1 MTAKSFLLLFF
12 SLFIMLVFTKSQAQI
27 NIMGKPGAMT
37 TPSADWLEGKPL
49 GFTFAYV
56 PKEYSLFGAEVN
68 KYALNFYNVRASIT
82 SFMEVNLSIA
92 YRPEISNRIGVG
104 DRQLDFR
111 FRLLKENEFWPAIVL
126 GWTPPGSVA
135 PFLSHD
141 YLAATKHF
149 NSSIGKFSTTL
160 GYGSPYVFL
169 KKPDGNFLDIKIQ
182 KKEEFFG
189 GKYLTGFYGA
199 FSYMPVNFGG
209 VMLEYDTQTI
219 NAGAFIKIKDWLYIQ
234 AYSFEA
240 KGIAFTTSV
249 NISLDFAPKT
259 LRSYEK
265 DLD

>member
-1 MTAKSFLLLFF
+1 MTAKSFSLLFF
-12 SLFIMLVFTKSQAQI
+12 SLFIMLVFTKSQAQV

-49 GFTFAYV
+49 GFTFSYI
-56 PKEYSLFGAEVN
+56 PTEYSLFKSPSDKN
-68 KYALNFYNVRASIT
+68 TINFYNVRASIT

-92 YRPEISNRIGVG
+92 YRPQIADKIGVG

-111 FRLLKENEFWPAIVL
+111 FRILNEKEFWPALVL
-126 GWTPPGSVA
+126 GWTPPGSISPILA
-135 PFLSHD
+135 HD
-141 YLAATKHF
+141 YLVATKHF
-149 NSSIGKFSTTL
+149 NTSIGNFSATA
-160 GYGSPYVFL
+160 GYGSPYVFVRN
-169 KKPDGNFLDIKIQ
+169 KGGNFLDLKIK
-182 KKEEFFG
+182 KKDEILG
-189 GKYLTGFYGA
+189 AKYLTGFYGA

-219 NAGAFIKIKDWLYIQ
+219 NAGAFIKIKDWLYLQ

-240 KGIAFTTSV
+240 KEIAFTTSV
-249 NISLDFAPKT
+249 NFSLDFAPKT